1 MKKMKKRTCIFAV
14 ILAAN
19 CLRIGSAASASDDL
33 APALPAGVDEIV
45 FATRA
50 YGPDG
55 HYYANFGYYCFDPQQ
70 KVYPQGGSGL
80 WRLSLRTGELTAL
93 LQDDRGGIRDP
104 TVHYD
109 GQKILFSYRQGGSDH
124 HHLYEIGV
132 DGTGLRQ
139 LTDGPYDDIEPTYL
153 PDGGIAFCSSR
164 CHRWVMCWQT
174 PVAILYRCDADGGNI
189 RPLSSNA
196 AMESTPAVL
205 PDGRILYT
213 RWEYVNRSQL
223 CYHHLWTVN
232 ADGTAVMTFYGNMHP
247 TGMPY
252 HLERQD
258 GDIVTYQNV
267 PGAVAMLDARPIPG
281 TRKVVAVFSPGHGR
295 QEHEGYV
302 TIVDPRNGPD
312 DPPSARRIHLAGNWR
327 DPWPLS
333 PDCLL
338 VARGRELYLMDHQG
352 QTRLLHQL
360 QDLPPAMRLH
370 EPVPVTVREREQ
382 ILPQRSEL
390 SSPTGTLIL
399 ADVTR
404 GRNMEGVAAGEIR
417 KLLVLEDLPGP
428 FHNSPGFDGISLWGT
443 FTLARILGTVPVES
457 DGSAHFDAPAMRS
470 LFFVALDQH
479 DLSVKNMQSFV
490 TLQPGETTSC
500 VGCHETRI
508 TSPANP
514 GQATPLALQRRA
526 SRIEPLADMPEIV
539 DFRRHVQPI
548 LDRHCIECH
557 DSRRA
562 EGKLRLDGGR
572 SVPSHGRGQVLG
584 SYIALVNRLG
594 EVADGRNAHGNRPPR
609 TMGSSGSRFM
619 SRFDGS
625 HHDVRVSPGEFATIR
640 LWLDSGAAANGTY
653 AVMDGGSPERPS
665 PLYLREMKRYGIL
678 PSGLDQDSD
687 GFDAYATDQ
696 AYWRSFWHP

>member
-1 MKKMKKRTCIFAV
+1 MKKRTCIFAA

-19 CLRIGSAASASDDL
+19 CLLVGSAVSASEDL

-93 LQDDRGGIRDP
+93 LQDDQGGIRDP

-109 GQKILFSYRQGGSDH
+109 GQKILFSYRRGGSDH

-132 DGTGLRQ
+132 DGSGLRQ

-232 ADGTAVMTFYGNMHP
+232 ADGTGVMTFYGNMHP

-281 TRKVVAVFSPGHGR
+281 TRQGRCDFLARPRPPG
-295 QEHEGYV
+295 
-302 TIVDPRNGPD
+302 T
-312 DPPSARRIHLAGNWR
+312 RRIR
-327 DPWPLS
+327 D
-333 PDCLL
+333 DCRS
-338 VARGRELYLMDHQG
+338 A
-352 QTRLLHQL
+352 
-360 QDLPPAMRLH
+360 
-370 EPVPVTVREREQ
+370 
-382 ILPQRSEL
+382 QR
-390 SSPTGTLIL
+390 
-399 ADVTR
+399 
-404 GRNMEGVAAGEIR
+404 
-417 KLLVLEDLPGP
+417 
-428 FHNSPGFDGISLWGT
+428 
-443 FTLARILGTVPVES
+443 
-457 DGSAHFDAPAMRS
+457 
-470 LFFVALDQH
+470 
-479 DLSVKNMQSFV
+479 
-490 TLQPGETTSC
+490 
-500 VGCHETRI
+500 
-508 TSPANP
+508 
-514 GQATPLALQRRA
+514 
-526 SRIEPLADMPEIV
+526 
-539 DFRRHVQPI
+539 
-548 LDRHCIECH
+548 
-557 DSRRA
+557 
-562 EGKLRLDGGR
+562 
-572 SVPSHGRGQVLG
+572 
-584 SYIALVNRLG
+584 
-594 EVADGRNAHGNRPPR
+594 PR
-609 TMGSSGSRFM
+609 
-619 SRFDGS
+619 
-625 HHDVRVSPGEFATIR
+625 
-640 LWLDSGAAANGTY
+640 
-653 AVMDGGSPERPS
+653 
-665 PLYLREMKRYGIL
+665 
-678 PSGLDQDSD
+678 
-687 GFDAYATDQ
+687 
-696 AYWRSFWHP
+696 